1 MNEAENRIRP
11 AEIRSMFVDIQRHLY
26 ADRH

>member
-11 AEIRSMFVDIQRHLY
+11 AETRPMFVDIQRHLY